1 MERISC
7 YLRHSLQGN
16 VLIAS
21 SHNIHLYSASSSGN
35 KMSLIDCPVFKQQNT
50 IWASD
55 THRKNDSL
63 TRKFIKNHH
72 MVMTSLVKH
81 TLPIPH
87 LETYRIYL
95 PLHSPLARDVIYG
108 WPLSRVFLKYRFYV
122 SEFQLFWKKRC

>member
-1 MERISC
+1 M
-7 YLRHSLQGN
+7 YSLLVHIIYTYIQQA
-16 VLIAS
+16 VLATKCLLLTAPFLS
-21 SHNIHLYSASSSGN
+21 NRTQYEHG
-35 KMSLIDCPVFKQQNT
+35 
-50 IWASD
+50 

-72 MVMTSLVKH
+72 MVVTSLVKH
-81 TLPIPH
+81 TIPIPH